1 MSEISKLSSV
11 SMIKPTDRNEL
22 AEKNNNPN
30 KANEDKLR
38 QVSEMYE
45 NYFVREMMKQMR
57 ATVQEGGFIKQNN
70 AEKIFRG
77 QLDEQYADQWVKS
90 GGIGLS
96 NLIYDQLVEKFGHQY
111 GFKKN
116 IDKPVGP
123 LAVDNKSA
131 FTGFVSR
138 QPESEEKRSDEITM
152 KFQSANDRKS
162 ELLNPWAGTLLS
174 KNYLDMDQIQYRIK
188 HDNGLESLIMTRGSG
203 LGPEHKLSPGDAIGA
218 GQQLGW
224 LSSASPLFWTVK
236 SDVSE

>member
-1 MSEISKLSSV
+1 MSEISKLNSV

-22 AEKNNNPN
+22 AEKATNPN

-77 QLDEQYADQWVKS
+77 QLDDQYADQWVKA

-96 NLIYDQLVEKFGHQY
+96 NLIYDQLVEKFGNQY
-111 GFKKN
+111 GFKKSV
-116 IDKPVGP
+116 DRPVGP
-123 LAVDNKSA
+123 LAIDNKSTFA
-131 FTGFVSR
+131 GFVSR
-138 QPESEEKRSDEITM
+138 LPNSEDRTTGEITM
-152 KFQSANDRKS
+152 KFQSAEGNKS

-188 HDNGLESLIMTRGSG
+188 HDNGLESLIMTRGTG
-203 LGPEHKLSPGDAIGA
+203 LGPEQKLSLGDTIGA